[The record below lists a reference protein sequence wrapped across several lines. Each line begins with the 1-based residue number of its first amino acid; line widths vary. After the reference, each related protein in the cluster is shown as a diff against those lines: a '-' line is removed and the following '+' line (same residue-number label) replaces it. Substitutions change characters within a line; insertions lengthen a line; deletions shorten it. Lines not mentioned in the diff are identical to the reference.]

1 MLSGISLLCFTASYG
16 VALALEVTRLMF
28 RSGIRGAVM
37 LLFAAAGFTAHTLY
51 LVAQA
56 METAPATLPLSNWYH
71 WYLLAAWLLAL
82 VYLYLTF
89 YHPHNPIG
97 LFLLPL
103 VLLLIAA
110 AYYVRNDASPPATQ
124 ARTVWLWV
132 HVLGF
137 LLGTVTVFIG
147 FATGVMYLAQS
158 WRLKHKLPAS
168 SRLTLPSLEWLQ
180 TATARS
186 LVVSMLLVGVGVVGG
201 LIRNYHL
208 LRSSSGGLRWSDP
221 TIWSSA
227 VLLGWLVAAV
237 AFNALYRPS
246 REGRKV
252 AYLTVASFGFLVLT
266 LAVTLLIPEAH
277 TKVGYAQRTNLAAR
291 LNHRDTEMQR
301 THGGEFEQ
309 EDAEGAETVC
319 LASSAPSAPSCS
331 QFPFALSSIS
341 CFRDP
346 SLCFDVPVA
355 PGIGTLRVPYMGG
368 FP

>member
-37 LLFAAAGFTAHTLY
+37 LLFAAAGLTAHTLY

-56 METAPATLPLSNWYH
+56 METAPTALPLSSWYH

-110 AYYVRNDASPPATQ
+110 AYYVRNDASPSATQ

-158 WRLKHKLPAS
+158 WRLKRKLPAS
-168 SRLTLPSLEWLQ
+168 PRLKLPSLEWLQ
-180 TATARS
+180 TATSRS

-201 LIRNYHL
+201 LVRNYL
-208 LRSSSGGLRWSDP
+208 QRTSSGGLRWSDP

-227 VLLGWLVAAV
+227 VLLGWLVLAV

-266 LAVTLLIPEAH
+266 LAVTLLIPDAH
-277 TKVGYAQRTNLAAR
+277 TKVGCAPHFDLSRTLS
-291 LNHRDTEMQR
+291 LNYRDTETQR
-301 THGGEFEQ
+301 KHGRMFEQ
-309 EDAEGAETVC
+309 EGAESGI
-319 LASSAPSAPSCS
+319 LANSATSAHSSS
-331 QFPFALSSIS
+331 QFPFVLSSLWY
-341 CFRDP
+341 FRDP
-346 SLCFDVPVA
+346 PLCLCASAVQTSLIAAGWEEIP
-355 PGIGTLRVPYMGG
+355 
-368 FP
+368 

>member
-37 LLFAAAGFTAHTLY
+37 LLFATAGLVAHTLY

-56 METAPATLPLSNWYH
+56 MATAPATLPLSSWYH
-71 WYLLAAWLLAL
+71 WYLLAAWLLAV
-82 VYLYLTF
+82 VYLYLTY
-89 YHPHNPIG
+89 YHPRNPIG

-110 AYYVRNDASPPATQ
+110 AYYVRNDAPPPAAQ

-147 FATGVMYLAQS
+147 FATGVMYLTQS
-158 WRLKHKLPAS
+158 WRLKNKLPPS
-168 SRLTLPSLEWLQ
+168 SRFKLPSLEWLQ
-180 TATARS
+180 TATSRA
-186 LVVSMLLVGVGVVGG
+186 LLISMLLVGVGVIGG
-201 LIRNYHL
+201 VVRNYLL
-208 LRSSSGGLRWSDP
+208 LRSANGGLRWSDP

-252 AYLTVASFGFLVLT
+252 AYLTVASFGFLLLT
-266 LAVTLLIPEAH
+266 LAVTLLLPEAH
-277 TKVGYAQRTNLAAR
+277 TKVGWRLEAEGWRQSVGWVLAP
-291 LNHRDTEMQR
+291 TEMNRQTTER
-301 THGGEFEQ
+301 VGTSTHP
-309 EDAEGAETVC
+309 TISPC
-319 LASSAPSAPSCS
+319 HCASVVRISPPTSDLRPPTLWR
-331 QFPFALSSIS
+331 FP
-341 CFRDP
+341 
-346 SLCFDVPVA
+346 
-355 PGIGTLRVPYMGG
+355 
-368 FP
+368 